1 MLRFYEFFF
10 PVVWIGFFV
19 YWQIKAANTK
29 TTQRLEPAASRILRV
44 FIFLI
49 AIALLSTTRIPLP
62 WLYLRLWT
70 VGVWLFWLGA
80 AVTIAGLLF
89 AVWAREHLGRNWSR
103 SVTIKREHELITTG
117 PYAVVRHPIY
127 TGILTG
133 LLGTAIALSQ
143 VRGFLAFVLI
153 FLALWIKLR
162 MEEQWMHSQFGEVY
176 ATYAHQT
183 AALVPYLF

>member
-1 MLRFYEFFF
+1 MFWFYESFF
-10 PVVWIGFFV
+10 PVVWIAFFV
-19 YWQIKAANTK
+19 YWQIKAADTK

-44 FIFLI
+44 FIFLV
-49 AIALLSTTRIPLP
+49 AIILLSATRIPLP
-62 WLYLRLWT
+62 GLYFQLWPS
-70 VGVWLFWLGA
+70 GLWPFWLGA

-103 SVTIKREHELITTG
+103 SVTIKQGHELITSG

-133 LLGTAIALSQ
+133 FLGMAIAVSQ
-143 VRGFLAFVLI
+143 VRGFVAFALV
-153 FLALWIKLR
+153 FLALWLKLR
-162 MEEQWMHSQFGEVY
+162 MEEEWMRSQFGETYTNY
-176 ATYAHQT
+176 ARQT